1 MLDAEGVYSDH
12 QENALVGIWGLS
24 SLHSSPKPT
33 KHYLNHH
40 FSSLHPFSLICSS
53 SCLNSSD
60 ICTSLTKSQG
70 CVRYG
75 VGGDK
80 YTIYNGLS
88 GHRNKESISLKPCNK
103 FSNREAFTFS
113 PSSPNITYPKR
124 FEALLLHHLLNSYF
138 EIFVFCLIITMILL
152 HCPKKIEVVFCDHQ
166 VKKESFIIEQYSIPP
181 EF

>member
-1 MLDAEGVYSDH
+1 MCSFLWGNHWAARNAPYCFQQLGQTAWYMLDAEGVYSDH

-33 KHYLNHH
+33 KHYLNHR

-88 GHRNKESISLKPCNK
+88 GHRNKNQLLWNHVINSVTERLSL
-103 FSNREAFTFS
+103 S
-113 PSSPNITYPKR
+113 
-124 FEALLLHHLLNSYF
+124 HLLPPTSHILNALRHCYYIIYWIHTLKSLYF
-138 EIFVFCLIITMILL
+138 A
-152 HCPKKIEVVFCDHQ
+152 
-166 VKKESFIIEQYSIPP
+166 
-181 EF
+181 